1 MGWSMSTLQPT
12 ALLAS
17 LGNESAD
24 ALPPALQSSLARH
37 RENLASMVS
46 ALQAAGLDEASIES
60 NLSVLIDSYRA
71 ELAVALHHMAGEA

>member
-1 MGWSMSTLQPT
+1 
-12 ALLAS
+12 
-17 LGNESAD
+17 
-24 ALPPALQSSLARH
+24 
-37 RENLASMVS
+37 MVS